1 MERSFLTVHKLQV
14 LLVGLDRDGE
24 PANMN
29 ELERL
34 AETDNAVVVGR
45 ITQRRERP
53 DPAYYIG
60 RGKALEIADLINGY
74 KNTENYIDAVIFD
87 SDLSPAHQRN
97 LEEIFNPNKPKS
109 EIEGIKVID
118 RTELILDIFATHART
133 KQAKLQVELA
143 QLEYNLPRLKHLWSH
158 FSRLAGR
165 VMIGRGPGEKQLEID
180 RRMAR
185 NRIVHFKRELR
196 NIQDR
201 RRQEAAS
208 RAESFTVCLIGY
220 TNAGKSTLM
229 NKLTNT
235 DVLVE
240 DKLFSTLDTKTHV
253 WKLKSGQKILLSDT
267 VGFIH
272 KLPHHLVASFYATL
286 EEVSTADLL
295 LHLVDGSSTEAPR
308 HIEAVHQVLKDLN
321 CADKKIMVLL
331 NKADRADPMDM
342 AILQKQ
348 TGGIAI
354 SALRGTGLEV
364 LDAELE
370 KVISEHQREWNFRVP
385 IGNGKAMAYLA
396 ARGKIIKQSVTNK
409 NMRIRV
415 RLGQRDAYKTMAMGA
430 VNTDKTPK
438 QAKKVKP

>member
-1 MERSFLTVHKLQV
+1 M
-14 LLVGLDRDGE
+14 VGLDRDGA
-24 PANMN
+24 PANME

-34 AETDNAVVVGR
+34 ADTDGAVVIEKV
-45 ITQRRERP
+45 TQRRERP

-60 RGKALEIADLINGY
+60 RGKAQEIADLIRDY
-74 KNTENYIDAVIFD
+74 KDTDKYIDAVIFD

-97 LEEIFNPNKPKS
+97 LEEVFNPDKPRS
-109 EIEGIKVID
+109 EIEGVKVID

-133 KQAKLQVELA
+133 KQAKFQVELA

-158 FSRLAGR
+158 FSKLAGR
-165 VMIGRGPGEKQLEID
+165 VMIGRGPGEKQLELD

-185 NRIVHFKRELR
+185 NRIVHFKRELKD
-196 NIQDR
+196 IQDR
-201 RRQEAAS
+201 RRQEASS
-208 RAESFTVCLIGY
+208 RAESFNVCLIGY

-295 LHLVDGSSTEAPR
+295 LHVVDSSSVEASK
-308 HIEAVHQVLKDLN
+308 HIEAVHQVLKDLK
-321 CADKKIMVLL
+321 CADKKTMVLL
-331 NKADRADPMDM
+331 NKVDRADPMEM
-342 AILQKQ
+342 AIIQKQ

-364 LDAELE
+364 LDAEME
-370 KVISEHQREWNFRVP
+370 KVISEHQREWNFRIP

-396 ARGKIIKQSVTNK
+396 ARGKITKQSVTNK
-409 NMRIRV
+409 YMKIRV
-415 RLGQRDAYKTMAMGA
+415 RLGQRDAYKAIGMGA
-430 VNTDKTPK
+430 TEIKPK
-438 QAKKVKP
+438 

>member
-1 MERSFLTVHKLQV
+1 
-14 LLVGLDRDGE
+14 LVGLDRDGA
-24 PANMN
+24 PANME

-34 AETDNAVVVGR
+34 ADTDGAVVIEKV
-45 ITQRRERP
+45 TQRRERP

-60 RGKALEIADLINGY
+60 RGKAQEIADLIRDY
-74 KNTENYIDAVIFD
+74 KDTDKYIDAVIFD

-97 LEEIFNPNKPKS
+97 LEEVFNPDKPRS
-109 EIEGIKVID
+109 EIEGVKVID

-133 KQAKLQVELA
+133 KQAKFQVELA

-158 FSRLAGR
+158 FSKLAGR
-165 VMIGRGPGEKQLEID
+165 VMIGRGPGEKQLELD

-185 NRIVHFKRELR
+185 NRIVHFKRELKD
-196 NIQDR
+196 IQDR
-201 RRQEAAS
+201 RRQEASS
-208 RAESFTVCLIGY
+208 RAESFNVCLIGY

-295 LHLVDGSSTEAPR
+295 LHVVDSSSVEASK
-308 HIEAVHQVLKDLN
+308 HIEAVHQVLKDLK
-321 CADKKIMVLL
+321 CADKKTMVLL
-331 NKADRADPMDM
+331 NKVDRADPMEM
-342 AILQKQ
+342 AIIQKQ

-364 LDAELE
+364 LDAEME
-370 KVISEHQREWNFRVP
+370 KVISEHQREWNFRIP

-396 ARGKIIKQSVTNK
+396 ARGKITKQSVTNK
-409 NMRIRV
+409 YMKIRV
-415 RLGQRDAYKTMAMGA
+415 RLGQRDAYKAIGMGA
-430 VNTDKTPK
+430 TEIKPK
-438 QAKKVKP
+438 

>member
-14 LLVGLDRDGE
+14 LLVGLDRDGA
-24 PANMN
+24 PANME

-34 AETDNAVVVGR
+34 ADTDGAVVIEKV
-45 ITQRRERP
+45 TQRRERP

-60 RGKALEIADLINGY
+60 RGKAQEIADLIRDY
-74 KNTENYIDAVIFD
+74 KDTDKYIDAVIFD

-97 LEEIFNPNKPKS
+97 LEEVFNPDKPRS
-109 EIEGIKVID
+109 EIEGVKVID

-133 KQAKLQVELA
+133 KQAKFQVELA

-158 FSRLAGR
+158 FSKLAGR
-165 VMIGRGPGEKQLEID
+165 VMIGRGPGEKQLELD

-185 NRIVHFKRELR
+185 NRIVHFKRELKD
-196 NIQDR
+196 IQDR
-201 RRQEAAS
+201 RRQEASS
-208 RAESFTVCLIGY
+208 RAESFNVCLIGY

-295 LHLVDGSSTEAPR
+295 LHVVDSSSVEASK
-308 HIEAVHQVLKDLN
+308 HIEAVHQVLKDLK
-321 CADKKIMVLL
+321 CADKKTMVLL
-331 NKADRADPMDM
+331 NKVDRADPMEM
-342 AILQKQ
+342 AIIQKQ

-364 LDAELE
+364 LDAEME
-370 KVISEHQREWNFRVP
+370 KVISEHQREWNFRIP

-396 ARGKIIKQSVTNK
+396 ARGKITKQSVTNK
-409 NMRIRV
+409 YMKIRV
-415 RLGQRDAYKTMAMGA
+415 RLGQRDAYKAIGMGA
-430 VNTDKTPK
+430 TEIKPK
-438 QAKKVKP
+438 